1 MIRSTLITTTL
12 MSVIA
17 CTGDVRAGI
26 IMTATEVGSDVV
38 ISGSGTVNLAD
49 LTRFSSNA
57 RSTSLVWPNIPVFQ
71 VGANASVDVYQS
83 LSGPRSF
90 GPGMTANSPSVN
102 ATGDLF
108 GLNTNFTA
116 LLLTVPANYVSGTTL
131 SGAGTFRDASIA
143 SLGMTPGTYVWT
155 WGAGANADSMT
166 LRIGPSAVVPEPSAV
181 VPEPTTL
188 ALTGVALVC
197 GLGVRWKQR
206 RAEKRGLKRAR
217 SGPEADFA
225 PVIVSS

>member
-1 MIRSTLITTTL
+1 MIRPALITTTL

-17 CTGDVRAGI
+17 CTGDARAGI
-26 IMTATEVGSDVV
+26 IMTVTEVGSGVV
-38 ISGSGTVNLAD
+38 ISGSGTANLAG
-49 LTRFSSNA
+49 LTRFSSNN
-57 RSTSLVWPNIPVFQ
+57 RSNSVVWPNTPVFT
-71 VGANASVDVYQS
+71 VGANASVDIYQS

-90 GPGMTANSPSVN
+90 GPGLTANSPSGN

-108 GLNTNFTA
+108 GLDTNFSA
-116 LLLTVPANYVSGTTL
+116 LLLMVPANYVSGTTL

-166 LRIGPSAVVPEPSAV
+166 LRIGPSAIVPDPSAV

-188 ALTGVALVC
+188 ALAGVALVC
-197 GLGVRWKQR
+197 GLGVRWRQR
-206 RAEKRGLKRAR
+206 RAEKRGQKPILL
-217 SGPEADFA
+217 